1 MRKQIKS
8 FCIIPARKGSKR
20 IKNKNI
26 KIFYGKPI
34 IAYSIEAAIKSGC
47 FDKVV
52 VSTDCLKIAKV
63 AKKYGAEVPFIRP
76 KNLSDD
82 HVQTAPV
89 INHAIKELEKM
100 KNKPDFICVIT
111 ATAPMIDYLKIKE
124 GFNLLKKSKK
134 EFVVSVT
141 SFAYPIQRALALN
154 RDGDI
159 FMINKKNYN
168 KKSQDL
174 IECYHDAGQFYWGKV
189 NSFKNNKKIL
199 SSKSKPIFLKRSK
212 VTDIDTMQDWEFAKI
227 LYKIKI

>member
-1 MRKQIKS
+1 MHKQIKS

-26 KIFYGKPI
+26 KNFYGKPI
-34 IAYSIEAAIKSGC
+34 IAYSIEAAIKSKC
-47 FDKVV
+47 FNKVI

-76 KNLSDD
+76 KYLSGD

-89 INHAIKELEKM
+89 IEHSIKELTKM
-100 KNKPDFICVIT
+100 DNKPDFICIIT
-111 ATAPMIDYLKIKE
+111 ATAPMIDYHKIKK
-124 GFNLLKKSKK
+124 GFELLKKSKD

-154 RDGDI
+154 KNGNI

-168 KKSQDL
+168 KRSQDL
-174 IECYHDAGQFYWGKV
+174 MECYHDAGQFYWGKAD
-189 NSFKNNKKIL
+189 SFKKDKKIL
-199 SSKSKPIFLKRSK
+199 TSKSKPIFLERNK
-212 VTDIDTMQDWEFAKI
+212 VMDIDTIQDWEFAKI
-227 LYKIKI
+227 LYKI